1 MNVFHN
7 VDPQNNG
14 VLTVEIEQKDFAG
27 KVEKALLDYRKRAN
41 IPGFRIG
48 MAPMGMI
55 KKQYE
60 GPVRTDEV
68 NKILQDGLFKYLE
81 SEKLEILGQPLPIA
95 NTVDFS
101 DPKFQ
106 VQFEI
111 GVAPKFDL
119 AISKKIK
126 LPYHKIKMENSTI
139 HEEMLNLRNRYG
151 KMTEVNEVGQEDIL
165 FGDFVETD
173 KRGNHLENGIKKE
186 GKIGIKS
193 ISDKRTRKSALS
205 LKIGETIALSAS
217 KSFVDDF
224 DFFQVLGFDEDEKGS
239 TLGFFELRLKTIY
252 HVEPALVG
260 KDLFD
265 KVFGEGSINS
275 EEEFR
280 DKIKEDIQ
288 GLYDRDSDIH
298 FFNTVTEH
306 LMKIKMN
313 LPVDFM
319 KKWISKQ
326 GENPPT
332 ISEINEQWEQTEKAM
347 RWQLIESKLQREHN
361 IQVIK
366 EDLLSHAV
374 KMVKTRMSQY
384 GQMMDHK
391 EAEKMA
397 LGVLENREQAEQLSD
412 QLLQDKMLEFFKGS
426 FSLKMVDT
434 SYANFLKLL
443 KKTKK

>member
-27 KVEKALLDYRKRAN
+27 KVHKALLDYQKRAN

-81 SEKLEILGQPLPIA
+81 TEKLEILGQPLPIA

-111 GVAPKFDL
+111 GISPKFDL
-119 AISKKIK
+119 PINHKIK

-139 HEEMLNLRNRYG
+139 DEEILNLRNRYG

-165 FGDFVETD
+165 FGDFIETD
-173 KRGNHLENGIKKE
+173 KRGNPLENGIKKE

-217 KSFVDDF
+217 KSFVEDF

-252 HVEPALVG
+252 HIEPALVG
-260 KDLFD
+260 KEFFD

-288 GLYDRDSDIH
+288 GLYDRDADIH

-326 GENPPT
+326 GENSPS

-347 RWQLIESKLQREHN
+347 RWQLIENKLQRDHN
-361 IQVIK
+361 IQVKK
-366 EDLLSHAV
+366 EDLLSYAV

-384 GQMMDHK
+384 GQMMDDK

-412 QLLQDKMLEFFKGS
+412 QLLQDKMLNFFKGS

-443 KKTKK
+443 KKAKK

>member
-1 MNVFHN
+1 M
-7 VDPQNNG
+7 
-14 VLTVEIEQKDFAG
+14 
-27 KVEKALLDYRKRAN
+27 
-41 IPGFRIG
+41 
-48 MAPMGMI
+48 
-55 KKQYE
+55 
-60 GPVRTDEV
+60 
-68 NKILQDGLFKYLE
+68 
-81 SEKLEILGQPLPIA
+81 
-95 NTVDFS
+95 
-101 DPKFQ
+101 
-106 VQFEI
+106 
-111 GVAPKFDL
+111 
-119 AISKKIK
+119 
-126 LPYHKIKMENSTI
+126 
-139 HEEMLNLRNRYG
+139 
-151 KMTEVNEVGQEDIL
+151 
-165 FGDFVETD
+165 
-173 KRGNHLENGIKKE
+173 ENGIKKE

-260 KDLFD
+260 KELFD

-443 KKTKK
+443 KKAKK

>member
-1 MNVFHN
+1 M
-7 VDPQNNG
+7 
-14 VLTVEIEQKDFAG
+14 
-27 KVEKALLDYRKRAN
+27 
-41 IPGFRIG
+41 
-48 MAPMGMI
+48 
-55 KKQYE
+55 
-60 GPVRTDEV
+60 
-68 NKILQDGLFKYLE
+68 
-81 SEKLEILGQPLPIA
+81 
-95 NTVDFS
+95 
-101 DPKFQ
+101 
-106 VQFEI
+106 
-111 GVAPKFDL
+111 
-119 AISKKIK
+119 
-126 LPYHKIKMENSTI
+126 KIKMDNNTI
-139 HEEMLNLRNRYG
+139 DEEMLNLRNRYG
-151 KMTEVNEVGQEDIL
+151 KMMEVNEVGQEDIL

-205 LKIGETIALSAS
+205 LKIGDTIALSAS
-217 KSFVDDF
+217 KSFVEDF
-224 DFFQVLGFDEDEKGS
+224 DLFQVLGFDEDEKGS

-252 HVEPALVG
+252 HVEPAAVD

-265 KVFGEGSINS
+265 KVFGDGSIKS

-326 GENPPT
+326 GENPPS

-347 RWQLIESKLQREHN
+347 RWQLIESKLQREHS

-366 EDLLSHAV
+366 EDLLAYAV

-384 GQMMDHK
+384 GQMMDDK

-412 QLLQDKMLEFFKGS
+412 QLLQDKMLEFFKAS
-426 FSLKMVDT
+426 FFLKIVDT

-443 KKTKK
+443 KKAKK